1 MGNPFA
7 KRPAIADE
15 IIQAPDLQPQAQ
27 IVGAKYAAPT
37 VRNVAQVPKENQLEQ
52 LAAGLAEINP
62 AIQQFVGMSAKKYT
76 ASEIARGE
84 ADQLK
89 NKTAYADL
97 VRSGEIAPGQSRAY
111 EDAYLTQEVK
121 KHADQF
127 APALTSAWSQS
138 GVSQL
143 DAPPG
148 AFDTFANDFA
158 QKWNTDHLTKTGA
171 DGTTIQKYSPLQLHD
186 AGYSTTQNAAIAHL
200 AAHDTNVVI
209 DERTK
214 KGEDVVASNVQSFLN
229 DALTGPDG
237 NLLEPHARDL
247 TTFAAKTA
255 DLIKSMTA
263 TGMATSKATENVIL
277 GIRQTAIDHK
287 DPSILRDG
295 GAAIDASRDKFAAIT
310 KTRGWMGNGPVR
322 EHIANL
328 QQSEIN
334 AKEAR
339 LQLIAKGETEEERS
353 KLYKLEH
360 DAHTGALTES
370 MRQIRTTV
378 LRDAV
383 MGAVKDAAHPT
394 PAELATQKDKLFEL
408 KQHDGTAG
416 DAVEQTLYMR
426 EHPKQLERTKQAQDV
441 SEMELSRQV
450 MEHPT
455 SPQTSEMIDYAL
467 RHEQI
472 SGDAHRR
479 LQGMQDDVRG
489 PMKVLVNDP
498 IMRHAIQ
505 AIHDG
510 AIPHLEAVTGR
521 ESESAGLAENQA
533 WKEAFAYAKSHPEKT
548 PSEVAE
554 FMLKHRGSPII
565 ESYNLVRADEVKQA
579 KIQKQ
584 ITDLALKETD
594 VQAIQAHTKIARQ
607 KNSHGE
613 WFRQGPDEELQV
625 MKAQAQTELIQ
636 RQDAENA
643 KNAAGILK
651 EGHDAAR
658 RFNGKDPAVA
668 DQPANFDHLNTRLSP
683 ANEAKFSAWK
693 KVYALRDSGQDYD
706 LRGAFKA
713 GITPDTKTGH
723 WPDTFKLPNHPTFSD
738 ESQYAK
744 YGNPGHW
751 NGDTFVPAAPGAELE
766 RIRAEFKRRD
776 PKASSAQIEAW
787 ASHMYGERHPPAQ

>member
-7 KRPAIADE
+7 KRPTIADE

-27 IVGAKYAAPT
+27 IVGSPYAKPT
-37 VRNVAQVPKENQLEQ
+37 VRGVAEVPKTNQLEQ

-62 AIQQFVGMSAKKYT
+62 AIQQFVGMSAKKYS

-97 VRSGEIAPGQSRAY
+97 VKSGEIAPGQSRPY
-111 EDAYLTQEVK
+111 EDAYLTQEAK
-121 KHADQF
+121 RHADQF

-148 AFDTFANDFA
+148 AYDKFANDFA

-186 AGYSTTQNAAIAHL
+186 AGYADTQNAAIAHL
-200 AAHDTNVVI
+200 AAHNTNVVI

-214 KGEDVVASNVQSFLN
+214 KGEDTVAANTQSFIN
-229 DALTGPDG
+229 DALLGTDG
-237 NLLEPHARDL
+237 QPLEAHARN
-247 TTFAAKTA
+247 FAPAAAKIA

-277 GIRQTAIDHK
+277 GIRQAAVDAK
-287 DPSILRDG
+287 DPSILRQAG
-295 GAAIDASRDKFAAIT
+295 EAVDASRDKYAAIT
-310 KTRGWMGNGPVR
+310 KTRDWIVGNNPVR
-322 EHIANL
+322 EHIANQL
-328 QQSEIN
+328 QVEIN
-334 AKEAR
+334 AQEAR
-339 LQLIAKGETEEERS
+339 VKLIAKGKTLEERA
-353 KLYKLEH
+353 KNYQIEE
-360 DAHTGALTES
+360 DAHMGGLTET
-370 MRQIRTTV
+370 MRQQKVAI
-378 LRDAV
+378 LRDTVFAAV
-383 MGAVKDAAHPT
+383 MDEANPT
-394 PAELATQKDKLFEL
+394 PAELATRKDAQYKL
-408 KQHDGTAG
+408 KQLDGSAG
-416 DAVEQTLYMR
+416 FAVEQTLAAL

-455 SPQTSEMIDYAL
+455 SPHTSEMIDYAL

-489 PMKVLVNDP
+489 PMKALVADP

-533 WKEAFAYAKSHPEKT
+533 WKEAFAYAKSRPEAT
-548 PSEVAE
+548 PAEVAE
-554 FMLKHRGSPII
+554 YMLKHRGGPII

-579 KIQKQ
+579 KINKQ
-584 ITDLALKETD
+584 VQDLALSETT
-594 VQAIQAHTKIARQ
+594 VKAIQQNTSINRR

-613 WFRQGPDEELQV
+613 WYHQTPEQELQV
-625 MKAQAQTELIQ
+625 MKAQAETERIALM
-636 RQDAENA
+636 DKENA

-658 RFNGKDPAVA
+658 RFNGKDPVMTQGEA
-668 DQPANFDHLNTRLSP
+668 DTQER
-683 ANEAKFSAWK
+683 
-693 KVYALRDSGQDYD
+693 
-706 LRGAFKA
+706 
-713 GITPDTKTGH
+713 
-723 WPDTFKLPNHPTFSD
+723 
-738 ESQYAK
+738 
-744 YGNPGHW
+744 
-751 NGDTFVPAAPGAELE
+751 AA
-766 RIRAEFKRRD
+766 IRAEFDRRF
-776 PKASSAQIEAW
+776 PHRSEADR
-787 ASHMYGERHPPAQ
+787 AGATETIFLQRHPHAATK